1 MKSFISRAAI
11 AATFAAAALSAPA
24 LAQDAPT
31 FEFTVDRGALTSETD
46 VRRAYQRLESEAGRY
61 CQALDLV
68 DSRATARCRFDV
80 VANVVNAVGEER
92 LAEYHAEQ
100 LRDGRMVA
108 AAGGR

>member
-11 AATFAAAALSAPA
+11 AAAFAAAALTAPA

-31 FEFTVDRGALTSETD
+31 FEFTVERGALTSETD
-46 VRRAYQRLESEAGRY
+46 VRRAYQRLEAEAGRY
-61 CQALDLV
+61 CQSLDLV

-80 VANVVNAVGEER
+80 IANVVDAVGEER
-92 LAEYHAEQ
+92 LASYHREQ
-100 LRDGRMVA
+100 MREDRMVA